1 MLTLDGQF
9 VVAIDLPTARASAYR
24 VVLGQAVMTGVVAGV
39 SYVLAGPIEAVS
51 ALLGGGISTVASL
64 AMALLAFRGSVMAD
78 GHRALG
84 AFYGGEAVKL
94 AIVIASFVVVLKTMK
109 VAPLPML
116 AAYMATFIVHWIVLA
131 GMVRARN

>member
-1 MLTLDGQF
+1 
-9 VVAIDLPTARASAYR
+9 VVAIDLPTARRSAFR
-24 VVLGQAVMTGVVAGV
+24 VVLGQAVMTGVVAAV
-39 SYVLAGPIEAVS
+39 SFVLAGPIGAVS

-84 AFYGGEAVKL
+84 AFYRGEAAKL
-94 AIVIASFVVVLKTMK
+94 AIVIVAFVVVLKTMK

-131 GMVRARN
+131 RMVRGRN

>member
-1 MLTLDGQF
+1 LLTHDGTT
-9 VVAIDLPTARASAYR
+9 VVAIDLPSARRSAYR
-24 VVLGQAVMTGVVAGV
+24 VVLGQAVMTGIVAAA
-39 SYVLAGPIEAVS
+39 SFVLAGPIGAVS
-51 ALLGGGISTVASL
+51 ALLGGGISTLASL
-64 AMALLAFRGSVMAD
+64 AMAVLAFRGSVMAD

-94 AIVIASFVVVLKTMK
+94 AIVIVSFVVVLKTMK

>member
-1 MLTLDGQF
+1 M
-9 VVAIDLPTARASAYR
+9 VAIDLPSARRSAYR
-24 VVLGQAVMTGVVAGV
+24 VVLGQAVMTGIVAAA
-39 SYVLAGPIEAVS
+39 SFVLAGPIGAVS
-51 ALLGGGISTVASL
+51 ALLGGGISTLASL
-64 AMALLAFRGSVMAD
+64 AMAVLAFRGSVMAD

-94 AIVIASFVVVLKTMK
+94 AIVIVSFVVVLKTMK

-131 GMVRARN
+131 QMVRARK

>member
-1 MLTLDGQF
+1 L
-9 VVAIDLPTARASAYR
+9 VAIDLPTARRSAYR
-24 VVLGQAVMTGVVAGV
+24 VVLGQAVMTGVVAAV
-39 SYVLAGPIEAVS
+39 SYALGGPMHGVS
-51 ALLGGGISTVASL
+51 ALLGGGISTLASL

-78 GHRALG
+78 GQRALG

-94 AIVIASFVVVLKTMK
+94 AIVIVSFVVVLKTMK

-131 GMVRARN
+131 GMVRAGK

>member
-1 MLTLDGQF
+1 
-9 VVAIDLPTARASAYR
+9 
-24 VVLGQAVMTGVVAGV
+24 MTGVVAAV
-39 SYVLAGPIEAVS
+39 SYLLAGPIGAVS
-51 ALLGGGISTVASL
+51 ALLGGGISTLASL
-64 AMALLAFRGSVMAD
+64 AMALLAFRESVMAD

-94 AIVIASFVVVLKTMK
+94 AIVIVSFVVVLKTMK

-131 GMVRARN
+131 RMVRARN